1 MKQKKKSDIAALL
14 DYAGNH
20 RGLTFLGLG
29 LSAVSMLLS
38 MIPYLCIWMAA
49 RDLIAAAPN
58 WMEAQSV
65 ARYGWLAFGTAFGGI
80 VLYFGGLMCTHL
92 AAFRT
97 AANIRKRGVAGRGG
111 GRHGDSAGPQSGG
124 HRRHHHLVHCHVG
137 IDVRL

>member
-1 MKQKKKSDIAALL
+1 MLL
-14 DYAGNH
+14 ARTLLWSCLLY
-20 RGLTFLGLG
+20 TSLG

-97 AANIRKRGVAGRGG
+97 AANIRKRGVA
-111 GRHGDSAGPQSGG
+111 
-124 HRRHHHLVHCHVG
+124 HVMDAPLG
-137 IDVRL
+137 YFCLLYTSRCV